1 MDDVR
6 LPEAAHTS
14 RTWRIHEIAGD
25 FRLAD
30 VWRLPTPGGRDDF
43 PRLVDLFASLD
54 PFRSSSRAVRALFAI
69 RVKVGELLHWDER
82 DPAAAPTSPIPRD
95 RLPDDLREG
104 PAGPHSATLP
114 YAPLYLTRDEWAA
127 GVVSRTV
134 DGILHLG
141 WVADGTGCYRGQMA
155 VLVKPNGL
163 LGSLYMA
170 AIAPFRHLV
179 VYPRLMREIEHEW
192 QAPARDA
199 TVSAGTAA

>member
-6 LPEAAHTS
+6 LPETAHTS
-14 RTWRIHEIAGD
+14 RSWRIHEIAGG

-30 VWRLPTPGGRDDF
+30 VWRLPTPGSRDDF
-43 PRLVDLFASLD
+43 PRLVELFASLD

-69 RVKVGELLHWDER
+69 RVKVGELLHWDDR
-82 DPAAAPTSPIPRD
+82 DPGAVAASPIPRD
-95 RLPDDLREG
+95 RLPEDLREG

-114 YAPLYLTRDEWAA
+114 YSPLYLTRDEWAA

-141 WVADGTGCYRGQMA
+141 WVADGTGRYRGQMA

-163 LGSLYMA
+163 LGNLYMA
-170 AIAPFRHLV
+170 AIAPFRHLI
-179 VYPRLMREIEHEW
+179 VYPRLMREIGREW
-192 QAPARDA
+192 RAQARDA
-199 TVSAGTAA
+199 TEKASPPA